1 MTERSTSTAPEPD
14 EWLDGLLRQAAQ
26 ADEPADDGF
35 SDAVLRAL
43 PAAALTPEALATPA
57 AQARWSAAFWRP
69 VLNSLGLALLLLCA
83 AALWPQWQT
92 LLAWG
97 AVLAQQPAGL
107 ADPQLAS
114 QVLEP
119 LLALAAPVGL
129 WLWWSLSLVQERWA
143 TS

>member
-1 MTERSTSTAPEPD
+1 MTERSTSTAPEHD

-43 PAAALTPEALATPA
+43 PAT
-57 AQARWSAAFWRP
+57 AQAPVSTAAFEPQPHGSAAFWRP

-92 LLAWG
+92 LLAWS

>member
-1 MTERSTSTAPEPD
+1 MTERSTSIAPEPD

-43 PAAALTPEALATPA
+43 PAAAPVALVAPATPA
-57 AQARWSAAFWRP
+57 HWRAAFWRP

>member
-1 MTERSTSTAPEPD
+1 MTERSTSIAPEPD
-14 EWLDGLLRQAAQ
+14 EWLEGLLHQAAQ

-35 SDAVLRAL
+35 TDTVLRAL
-43 PAAALTPEALATPA
+43 PATAPLAAMAPA
-57 AQARWSAAFWRP
+57 VPSRWGTAFWRP

-119 LLALAAPVGL
+119 LLALAAPLGL

>member
-43 PAAALTPEALATPA
+43 PAAAPVALVAPA
-57 AQARWSAAFWRP
+57 AQAHWRASFWRP

-92 LLAWG
+92 LLAW
-97 AVLAQQPAGL
+97 ASVLAQQPAGL

>member
-43 PAAALTPEALATPA
+43 PAAAPVALVAPVAPT
-57 AQARWSAAFWRP
+57 RWSAAFWRP
-69 VLNSLGLALLLLCA
+69 VLGSLGLALLLLCA
-83 AALWPQWQT
+83 AALWPQWQA

-97 AVLAQQPAGL
+97 AVLAQQPAAL

-119 LLALAAPVGL
+119 LLALAAPVAL